1 MFSLRCTLKV
11 LLIILALSFCPVA
24 HAGTAPESETAT
36 EDLRKKAEAQVLRV
50 ATALA
55 RAERVTGILE
65 VVVAREKDGTW
76 LIPNRLKGFVAQ
88 QDLLDPWGNP
98 WRVVALR
105 ESPEVCSV
113 GPDIRT
119 LEDDICHGI
128 RDTQLGPRSARVATR
143 VRLSKF
149 AKLRDSWEA
158 ENGDEPWTI
167 PDLMSLYDGKL
178 PLDKDGWGLSWWTED
193 ASYGRIICGR
203 GPDNL
208 ANSDDDQCMEPVSE
222 EQTSGIFLYLAILL
236 FLGWLASRRMK
247 DVKDF
252 FAGGKRLGFLA
263 VAFSARATGE
273 SGWLLL
279 GLTGMGA
286 AIGAK
291 AFWVVAGEVMGV
303 TIAWLLMSRRFKRL
317 TDRYDSITVPDYLES
332 RFKDPSNLLR
342 LVSASTLVI
351 FVTIYVSAQIDATG
365 KAFEYFLDWNYFT
378 GALVGFA
385 VVMVYSVTGGFLA
398 VVWSDVFQG
407 TLMFLGLVA
416 LPIVGLVVAGGI
428 GPVMSGLEVQ
438 DPNLVNPMGTDSVD
452 VVAIAS
458 ILSLALI
465 GLGFLGSPQVFV
477 RFLSLRDEEEIG
489 KGAFV
494 AILFTLL
501 TDAGA
506 VLIGMIGRYLM
517 TDSGVEVDAVL
528 GQGGE
533 NVLPL
538 LVQDLMPAFIVGLY
552 IAVVLSAIMSTVDSL
567 LVVASSAAVR
577 DVYQKVL
584 NPSASDESL
593 VPLCRR
599 GTLILGLVALGIA
612 LTVAT
617 ISEDRTIF
625 WFVIFG
631 WSGIAATF
639 CPTIILS
646 LFWPRFS
653 RDGAVA
659 AMTVGFLCVPLFKF
673 AVPGAFFENLGE
685 LPPAFL
691 CSFMAGVLV
700 SLRRPSAPA
709 IGKAMA
715 DDVEHAR
722 QARQS

>member
-1 MFSLRCTLKV
+1 MRFLLFVVCLWFSFP
-11 LLIILALSFCPVA
+11 AN
-24 HAGTAPESETAT
+24 AGTGGENTRSKVDLVAQAQEQLRRVAAAIARCEQETGVL
-36 EDLRKKAEAQVLRV
+36 EVKVSRKKGDVWIV
-50 ATALA
+50 A
-55 RAERVTGILE
+55 
-65 VVVAREKDGTW
+65 
-76 LIPNRLKGFVAQ
+76 NRLKGFLAPS
-88 QDLLDPWGNP
+88 DALDPWDQP
-98 WRVVALR
+98 WRVIIR
-105 ESPEVCSV
+105 NGSPAVCSV
-113 GPDIRT
+113 GADRRDEKARICRDIRSS
-119 LEDDICHGI
+119 H
-128 RDTQLGPRSARVATR
+128 LGPRAAAVSTR
-143 VRLSKF
+143 VRLSTF
-149 AKLRDSWEA
+149 AKLRDDWESK
-158 ENGDEPWTI
+158 GSGEPWTI
-167 PDLMSLYDGKL
+167 ADLVASSDGTQ
-178 PLDKDGWGLSWWTED
+178 PLAKDGWGLSWWVEEGD
-193 ASYGRIICGR
+193 EGRVVCSA
-203 GPDNL
+203 GPDNF
-208 ANSDDDQCMEPVSE
+208 ATSRDDQCIEEIGS
-222 EQTSGIFLYLAILL
+222 EQTSGIFIYLALLIL
-236 FLGWLASRRMK
+236 LGWLASRRMK

-291 AFWVVAGEVMGV
+291 AFWVVGGEVLGV
-303 TIAWLLMSRRFKRL
+303 TIAWLFMSRRFKRL
-317 TDRYDSITVPDYLES
+317 TDRYDSITIPDYLES
-332 RFKDPSNLLR
+332 RFKDTTNLLR
-342 LVSASTLVI
+342 LVSAGTLVI

-365 KAFEYFLDWNYFT
+365 KAFEYFLNWNYFT

-385 VVMVYSVTGGFLA
+385 VVMVYSVSGGFLA

-407 TLMFLGLVA
+407 TLMFVGLVA
-416 LPIVGLVVAGGI
+416 LPVVGLVAAGGFE
-428 GPVMSGLEVQ
+428 PLFSGLEQQ

-452 VVAIAS
+452 AFAIAS

-477 RFLSLRDEEEIG
+477 RFLSLRSEEEIG

-494 AILFTLL
+494 AITFTLL

-517 TDSGVEVDAVL
+517 TDSGVDVDTTL

-538 LVQDLMPAFIVGLY
+538 LVQELMPAFIVGLY

-584 NPSASDESL
+584 RPDASDASL

-599 GTLILGLVALGIA
+599 GTLVLGLFALGIA
-612 LTVAT
+612 LSVAALN
-617 ISEDRTIF
+617 EERTIF

-646 LFWPRFS
+646 LFWSRFS
-653 RDGAVA
+653 RNGAVA
-659 AMTVGFLCVPLFKF
+659 AMIVGFLSVPLFKF
-673 AVPGAFFENLGE
+673 AVPGAFFQELGE

-691 CSFMAGVLV
+691 CSFTAGVVV
-700 SLRRPSAPA
+700 SLLKPQQPDIQAALS
-709 IGKAMA
+709 
-715 DDVEHAR
+715 DDVQHAR
-722 QARQS
+722 RS